1 MSANIKEIVQ
11 KIIEDAS
18 AELRFANQEVID
30 VLLDNLEDGTL
41 IGQKT
46 GRVKKISDSILASLR
61 KEGAAE
67 DED

>member
-1 MSANIKEIVQ
+1 MVENTREIVQ
-11 KIIEDAS
+11 KIIEDVS
-18 AELRFANQEVID
+18 AELGFANQEVID
-30 VLLDNLEDGTL
+30 VLVKNLEDGTL